1 MRNADDDYSY
11 SGIYKLED
19 DNTMYITTIVSR
31 AGCFP
36 YFFTRSFI
44 NVSAIG
50 LFSHSKGKYEYLIEL
65 LYLLNQ

>member
-50 LFSHSKGKYEYLIEL
+50 IVLPLKGEI
-65 LYLLNQ
+65 